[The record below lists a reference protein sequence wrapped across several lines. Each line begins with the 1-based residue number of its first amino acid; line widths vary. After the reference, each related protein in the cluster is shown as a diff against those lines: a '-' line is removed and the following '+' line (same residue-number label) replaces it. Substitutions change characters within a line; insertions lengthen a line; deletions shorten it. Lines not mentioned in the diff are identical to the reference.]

1 MFERL
6 GVFNAFCTSDV
17 FNLEFQD
24 VTPFMLRMICR
35 CLMNIHP
42 SSPLHPVDRS
52 SQEKIK

>member
-1 MFERL
+1 MMFGRL

-24 VTPFMLRMICR
+24 VTAFKLRMICR

-42 SSPLHPVDRS
+42 SSPTAS
-52 SQEKIK
+52 CG